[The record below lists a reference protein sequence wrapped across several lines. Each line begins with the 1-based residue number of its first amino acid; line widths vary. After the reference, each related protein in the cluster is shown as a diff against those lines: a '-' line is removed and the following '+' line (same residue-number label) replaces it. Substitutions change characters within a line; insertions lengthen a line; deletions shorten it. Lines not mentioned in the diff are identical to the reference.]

1 MDESGTNS
9 KASTR
14 KHLLRASDVAPAT
27 GSSIEI
33 DLTRHHGQGNG
44 IRVHGIYFAAVSL
57 VVLVAL
63 LVVIAFASNMM

>member
-1 MDESGTNS
+1 MDERETFP
-9 KASTR
+9 KAPTK
-14 KHLLRASDVAPAT
+14 KHLLGAGEIERAT
-27 GSSIEI
+27 EGSGEA

-63 LVVIAFASNMM
+63 LVVVAFASDMM